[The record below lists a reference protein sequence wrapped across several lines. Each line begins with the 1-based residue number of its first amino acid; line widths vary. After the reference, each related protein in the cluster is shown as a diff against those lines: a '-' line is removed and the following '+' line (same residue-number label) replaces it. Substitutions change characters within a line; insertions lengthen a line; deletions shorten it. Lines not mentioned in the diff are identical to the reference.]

1 MFARAL
7 SGFGRARIPGVEQM
21 TKEMDRQQ
29 ASEPMTVSNYR
40 HKKILEMLYKCK
52 SVSADELATEFSVS
66 KITIRR
72 DLDALARHKLLERTR
87 GGAVAV
93 SSPRLEAFF
102 EEKDHTAKQEKD
114 LIGRY
119 VASLISDNETVF
131 INAGSTT
138 LEVIRHLHGRKVRIV
153 TNNAA
158 CLSLELDPQLELILL
173 GGEYRPHSRSLVGDL
188 TLTGLQTIFSS
199 VTVLGIN
206 GVNIKK
212 GCTTAVHQ
220 ETSVNR
226 AMIENSSG
234 KVIVVAD
241 HTKLNSVS
249 SFLTCPLSQIDL
261 IVTDWLAPLPFCQ
274 ELEDS
279 GLRVVRVPEATS

>member
-1 MFARAL
+1 
-7 SGFGRARIPGVEQM
+7 M
-21 TKEMDRQQ
+21 TKEKDMKET
-29 ASEPMTVSNYR
+29 SEQPAMTVSNYR
-40 HKKILEMLYKCK
+40 HKKILEMLYRAK
-52 SVSADELATEFSVS
+52 SVSADELAAEFGVS

-72 DLDALARHKLLERTR
+72 DLDALAGHKLLERTR
-87 GGAVAV
+87 GGAISV
-93 SSPRLEAFF
+93 SSPRLEELF
-102 EEKDHTAKQEKD
+102 EEKDHTAKKEKD

-119 VASLISDNETVF
+119 VASLIAENETVF
-131 INAGSTT
+131 VNAGSTT
-138 LEVIRHLHGRKVRIV
+138 LEVIRHLHGKKVRVV

-158 CLSLELDPQLELILL
+158 CLSLDLDPQLELIML

-188 TLTGLQTIFSS
+188 TITGLHSIFSS

-206 GVNIKK
+206 GVSIKK

-241 HTKLNSVS
+241 HTKMNSVS

-261 IVTDWLAPLPFCQ
+261 IVTDWMTPPLFCQ
-274 ELEDS
+274 ELEES
-279 GLRVVRVPEATS
+279 GLRVVRVPEEPR